1 MDTHSSRRRRLGGKK
16 ILITQRSKTLR
27 TTQQLISSS
36 NRTETNAPIFETI
49 AVARAKVT
57 GNTAV
62 GYEARTATSAPRATV
77 VHSES
82 TR

>member
-1 MDTHSSRRRRLGGKK
+1 MNNN
-16 ILITQRSKTLR
+16 LIQVGYD
-27 TTQQLISSS
+27 
-36 NRTETNAPIFETI
+36 TETNAPIFETI

>member
-1 MDTHSSRRRRLGGKK
+1 MNNN
-16 ILITQRSKTLR
+16 LIQVGYD
-27 TTQQLISSS
+27 
-36 NRTETNAPIFETI
+36 TETNTPIFETI

-62 GYEARTATSAPRATV
+62 GYEARTATSVPRVTV

>member
-1 MDTHSSRRRRLGGKK
+1 MNNN
-16 ILITQRSKTLR
+16 LIQVGYD
-27 TTQQLISSS
+27 
-36 NRTETNAPIFETI
+36 TETNTPIFETI

-62 GYEARTATSAPRATV
+62 GYKAREIHTARETV

>member
-1 MDTHSSRRRRLGGKK
+1 MNNN
-16 ILITQRSKTLR
+16 LIQVGYD
-27 TTQQLISSS
+27 
-36 NRTETNAPIFETI
+36 TETNTPIFETI

-57 GNTAV
+57 GNTVV
-62 GYEARTATSAPRATV
+62 GYEARTATSAPRVTV